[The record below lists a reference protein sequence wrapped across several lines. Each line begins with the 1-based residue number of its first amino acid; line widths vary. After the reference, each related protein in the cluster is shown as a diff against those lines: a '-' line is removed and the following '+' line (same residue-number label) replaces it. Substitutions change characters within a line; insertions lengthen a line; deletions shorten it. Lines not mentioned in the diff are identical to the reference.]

1 MSQADGTLN
10 ETLTS
15 NVTRIFTPDVGL
27 TTGALFLMA
36 IIPIY
41 IGAHKSI
48 KALKESL
55 EPDATDITVFRR
67 DEAVMLP
74 IYASCALFGIFLVF
88 KIFAAEHINM
98 LLSIYALLIG
108 TYTVFFLIRS
118 YAVRLF
124 PRRLRNTHFTLILTE
139 SESDAPIPQKES
151 GRFQF
156 ERRDAVPLAIALSVG
171 LVYVCSKHWVANNII
186 SIAIAIAGIEHLHLD
201 RAINGC
207 VLLCGLF
214 VYDVFW
220 VFGTGVMVFVATN
233 FDAPVKV
240 VFPRDFLT
248 NGFFSKDV
256 GILGLGDIVVP
267 GIFLALLLRFD
278 NKLDRNGS
286 RFYFWT
292 GYVAY
297 IIGLL
302 ATFAVLYIFR
312 HAQPA
317 LLYLVPTCLGFP
329 LAMALIKGDFN
340 ELMAYKD
347 IPLEVEE
354 RLGCSIP
361 LVLPLLPS
369 FLRIFIDLPVLS
381 FFSCGVQLLVFLSL
395 VDALQNASATWIR
408 VAFLLL

>member
-1 MSQADGTLN
+1 MSQVDESLKEALGN
-10 ETLTS
+10 
-15 NVTRIFTPDVGL
+15 NATRVFTPDAGL

-41 IGAHKSI
+41 IGAHKSV

-67 DEAVMLP
+67 DEAVLLP

-98 LLSIYALLIG
+98 LLSIYAFLIG
-108 TYTVFFLIRS
+108 TYTVFFLVRP
-118 YAVRLF
+118 YAVQLY
-124 PRRLRNTHFTLILTE
+124 PRRFRNSHFTLILTE
-139 SESDAPIPQKES
+139 SVGDTPTPQKEA
-151 GRFQF
+151 GQFKF
-156 ERRDAVPLAIALSVG
+156 ERKDAVPLAIALLVG
-171 LVYVCSKHWVANNII
+171 LVYVCTKFWVANNVI

-233 FDAPVKV
+233 FDVPVKV

-256 GILGLGDIVVP
+256 GMLGLGDIVVP

-278 NKLDRNGS
+278 NKMDRNGA
-286 RFYFWT
+286 RLYFWT
-292 GYVAY
+292 GYFAY

-302 ATFAVLYIFR
+302 TTFTVLYIFR

-329 LAMALIKGDFN
+329 LTLALIKGDFN

-354 RLGCSIP
+354 RVKANREAAEKKG
-361 LVLPLLPS
+361 
-369 FLRIFIDLPVLS
+369 
-381 FFSCGVQLLVFLSL
+381 Q
-395 VDALQNASATWIR
+395 
-408 VAFLLL
+408 